1 MVEKIGHVKNP
12 LTVIAIFAGIA
23 EISGTI
29 VLPLISP
36 SIQSIYVWFLML
48 FPSILV
54 VLFFATLNYNPTA
67 LYSPSDY
74 RDENNFVNSVRRA
87 TPEEVSKKLHQEV
100 KEVEAEINNAEQTKE
115 VDEEPALQT
124 PSKRD
129 AATQEPSKETREEN
143 TENGTKR
150 HHEVKHFVYGLDPV
164 SSTSHTRVLSDLALA
179 ETLAM
184 SELTKNLGIPF
195 ERNLSIAV
203 PGQRKNVTFDG
214 FAVVDHV
221 VHLAEVKYFAR
232 SNIDISRFYSS
243 MVDAAYLGKHLSIY
257 KKQRLV
263 FHVFIVADLSPAQK
277 SRKSVELLEFAK
289 TIGLTIQ
296 IHVSP
301 FDELASAT
309 QTAD

>member
-36 SIQSIYVWFLML
+36 SVQSIYVWFLML

-54 VLFFATLNYNPTA
+54 ILFFATLNYNPTA

-87 TPEEVSKKLHQEV
+87 TPEEVSKKLRQEV
-100 KEVEAEINNAEQTKE
+100 KEVEAEINKVEPDEGFEKE
-115 VDEEPALQT
+115 PNPEI
-124 PSKRD
+124 PSKQD
-129 AATQEPSKETREEN
+129 APADEPLKEPESENSGSGTTRQ
-143 TENGTKR
+143 
-150 HHEVKHFVYGLDPV
+150 HEVKYSVYDHEPV
-164 SSTSHTRVLSDLALA
+164 SSTNHTRVLSDLALA
-179 ETLAM
+179 ETLAIGK
-184 SELTKNLGIPF
+184 LTNTLNIPF
-195 ERNLSIAV
+195 ERNLSITV
-203 PGQRKNVTFDG
+203 PGKRKNVTFDG
-214 FAVVDHV
+214 FAVVDDT

-243 MVDAAYLGKHLSIY
+243 MVDAAYLGESLSIY

-263 FHVFIVADLSPAQK
+263 LHIFIVAEVSPAQK
-277 SRKSVELLEFAK
+277 SKKSVELLEFAK
-289 TIGLTIQ
+289 TIGLAIE

-301 FDELASAT
+301 LNELANA
-309 QTAD
+309 A